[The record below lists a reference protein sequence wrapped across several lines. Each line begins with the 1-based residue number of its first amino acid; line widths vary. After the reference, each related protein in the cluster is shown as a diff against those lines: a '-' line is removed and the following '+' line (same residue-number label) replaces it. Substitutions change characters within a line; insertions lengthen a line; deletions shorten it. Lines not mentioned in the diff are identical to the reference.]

1 MTHVVHAQFLH
12 ICIDLC
18 NVMHNIIKNY
28 NLYRH
33 CLSQGGTGTPKW
45 AVKLSLYNL
54 IKKITPL
61 ITTEIYRNR
70 EFKIAMHVNIIAITP
85 FDHATDLPA

>member
-1 MTHVVHAQFLH
+1 MNNKLH
-12 ICIDLC
+12 TG
-18 NVMHNIIKNY
+18 MHIYYPELDSILI
-28 NLYRH
+28 LYS
-33 CLSQGGTGTPKW
+33 LGETGTPTW
-45 AVKLSLYNL
+45 ATKLSLHNL

-70 EFKIAMHVNIIAITP
+70 EFKIAMHVNILAITP

>member
-1 MTHVVHAQFLH
+1 MYAYVHNYF
-12 ICIDLC
+12 
-18 NVMHNIIKNY
+18 NNMHT
-28 NLYRH
+28 L
-33 CLSQGGTGTPKW
+33 GGTGTPTW
-45 AVKLSLYNL
+45 AAKLSLHNL

-70 EFKIAMHVNIIAITP
+70 EFKIAMYVNIVGITP

>member
-1 MTHVVHAQFLH
+1 MP
-12 ICIDLC
+12 
-18 NVMHNIIKNY
+18 
-28 NLYRH
+28 
-33 CLSQGGTGTPKW
+33 PKW

-70 EFKIAMHVNIIAITP
+70 EFKIAMHVNILAITP

>member
-1 MTHVVHAQFLH
+1 MHMH
-12 ICIDLC
+12 IYAYTL
-18 NVMHNIIKNY
+18 
-28 NLYRH
+28 
-33 CLSQGGTGTPKW
+33 GGTGTPKW
-45 AVKLSLYNL
+45 AIKLSLHNL

-70 EFKIAMHVNIIAITP
+70 EFKIAMHVKIIAITP

>member
-1 MTHVVHAQFLH
+1 MHMHTQYRDRYTMLH
-12 ICIDLC
+12 IDITGG
-18 NVMHNIIKNY
+18 
-28 NLYRH
+28 NLP
-33 CLSQGGTGTPKW
+33 PKW